1 MFCRKCGKE
10 LEDNWNTCPY
20 CGETVGNVELEKEG
34 NINKSHGKSKLWIGV
49 GVAAVVMT
57 AVTIGVV
64 IGKTDTSTKRGQ
76 QTVKENSVGNAEK
89 SKEKKIKEVK
99 DFSSQDFETMIGTS
113 ISELEKSGLK
123 KADGKEEYTGLNG
136 NIQVTCQGEMIQS
149 ISIEG
154 EETTAPSFHKA
165 RLGMSVEEVKNNLAE
180 AYPEQEE
187 AEGMLK
193 FLNLEKKSSVECCF
207 TEEKLNKIHYR
218 VLSEEEVVS
227 YQQAKEE
234 KLRAEFIFPDSDKKY
249 LSEDEVRAKTVG
261 DLMVGRNEI
270 FARHG
275 YMFEDANLKSHFES
289 TSWYQGTVASS
300 EFNSEHVFNEFEK
313 KNVELIKK
321 VEDEINGVNTAFIGK
336 AGVYCTIDDNGNGWT
351 GWIKILDIHNDILTF
366 ELGALTPDFYT
377 VMTETAQITSQN
389 TAQYSEYGL
398 TITFTWSD
406 DSNMFVTN
414 SGEISGTDSGIVLDV
429 TDRRAYTWSAEF
441 NR

>member
-10 LEDNWNTCPY
+10 LEDDWKSCPY
-20 CGETVGNVELEKEG
+20 CGEPVDNRTDELGTMG
-34 NINKSHGKSKLWIGV
+34 NIKKSPGKQKLWIGI
-49 GVAAVVMT
+49 GAAVVVIA
-57 AVTIGVV
+57 AVAIGII
-64 IGKTDTSTKRGQ
+64 IGQTDTSTKRGQ

-249 LSEDEVRAKTVG
+249 LSEDEVRAKTVE

-275 YMFEDANLKSHFES
+275 YMFEDASLKSHFES

-300 EFNSEHVFNEFEK
+300 EFNSEQVFNEFEK

-321 VEDEINGVNTAFIGK
+321 VEDEINGEAAEEAERQAAINEGYNHIV
-336 AGVYCTIDDNGNGWT
+336 GNSYNYRGWQLVIEFQT
-351 GWIKILDIHNDILTF
+351 SDTVRICYGGEILDDYFNYSITARYEENKDAMSWLKYITINGVEYYLRCFTDGSIHLS
-366 ELGALTPDFYT
+366 GA
-377 VMTETAQITSQN
+377 
-389 TAQYSEYGL
+389 
-398 TITFTWSD
+398 
-406 DSNMFVTN
+406 
-414 SGEISGTDSGIVLDV
+414 GEFDGWYDKI
-429 TDRRAYTWSAEF
+429 
-441 NR
+441 

>member
-64 IGKTDTSTKRGQ
+64 IGKTGTFTKNGQ
-76 QTVKENSVGNAEK
+76 QTVKENSVENSEK
-89 SKEKKIKEVK
+89 SKEKKRKEVK
-99 DFSSQDFETMIGTS
+99 DFSSQDFETIIGNS
-113 ISELEKSGLK
+113 ISELEEIGLK

-136 NIQVTCQGEMIQS
+136 NLQVTCQGEMIQS

-154 EETTAPSFHKA
+154 EETTTPSFHKA
-165 RLGMSVEEVKNNLAE
+165 RLGMSKEEVKNNLAE

-193 FLNLEKKSSVECCF
+193 FLNLEKKSSVECSF
-207 TEEKLNKIHYR
+207 SEDKLNKIYYR
-218 VLSEEEVVS
+218 VLSEEEVAS

-249 LSEDEVRAKTVG
+249 LSEDEVRAKTVE

-289 TSWYQGTVASS
+289 TSWYQGTVPSS
-300 EFNSEHVFNEFEK
+300 EFNSEQVFNEFEK

-321 VEDEINGVNTAFIGK
+321 VEDEINGEAAREAERQAAINEGYNHIV
-336 AGVYCTIDDNGNGWT
+336 GNSYNYRGWQLVIEFQT
-351 GWIKILDIHNDILTF
+351 SDTVRICYGGEILDDYFNYSITARYEENKDAMSWLKYITINGVEYYLRCFTDGSIN
-366 ELGALTPDFYT
+366 LSGA
-377 VMTETAQITSQN
+377 
-389 TAQYSEYGL
+389 
-398 TITFTWSD
+398 
-406 DSNMFVTN
+406 
-414 SGEISGTDSGIVLDV
+414 GEFDGWYDKI
-429 TDRRAYTWSAEF
+429 
-441 NR
+441 

>member
-10 LEDNWNTCPY
+10 LEDDWKSCPY
-20 CGETVGNVELEKEG
+20 CGEPVDNRTDELGTMG
-34 NINKSHGKSKLWIGV
+34 NIKKSPGKQKLWIGV
-49 GVAAVVMT
+49 GAAAVVIA
-57 AVTIGVV
+57 AVAIGVMV
-64 IGKTDTSTKRGQ
+64 GKTGPSTKNGQ
-76 QTVKENSVGNAEK
+76 QTVKENSAENGEK

-113 ISELEKSGLK
+113 ISELEEAGLK
-123 KADGKEEYTGLNG
+123 KVDGKEEYTGLNG
-136 NIQVTCQGEMIQS
+136 SIQVTCQGEMIES

-154 EETTAPSFHKA
+154 EEATTPSFHKT
-165 RLGMSVEEVKNNLAE
+165 RLGMSMEEVKNNLAE

-193 FLNLEKKSSVECCF
+193 FLNLEKKSSVECSF
-207 TEEKLNKIHYR
+207 AEEKLNKIHYR
-218 VLSEEEVVS
+218 VLSEEEVTS

-249 LSEDEVRAKTVG
+249 LSEDEVRAKTVE

-275 YMFEDANLKSHFES
+275 YMFEDASLKSHFES

-321 VEDEINGVNTAFIGK
+321 VEDEINGEAAEEAERQAAINEGYNHIV
-336 AGVYCTIDDNGNGWT
+336 GNSYNYRGWQLVIEFQT
-351 GWIKILDIHNDILTF
+351 SDTVRICYGGEILDDYFNYSITARYEENKDAMSWLKYITINGVEYYLRCFTDGSIHLS
-366 ELGALTPDFYT
+366 GA
-377 VMTETAQITSQN
+377 
-389 TAQYSEYGL
+389 
-398 TITFTWSD
+398 
-406 DSNMFVTN
+406 
-414 SGEISGTDSGIVLDV
+414 GEFDGWYDKI
-429 TDRRAYTWSAEF
+429 
-441 NR
+441 

>member
-10 LEDNWNTCPY
+10 LEDGWKSCPY
-20 CGETVGNVELEKEG
+20 CGEPVDNRTDELGTMG
-34 NINKSHGKSKLWIGV
+34 NIKKSPGKQKLWIGV
-49 GVAAVVMT
+49 GAAVVVIA
-57 AVTIGVV
+57 AVAIGVI
-64 IGKTDTSTKRGQ
+64 IGKTGPAAKNGQ
-76 QTVKENSVGNAEK
+76 QTVKENSDENGEK

-193 FLNLEKKSSVECCF
+193 FLNLEKKSSVECSF
-207 TEEKLNKIHYR
+207 SEEKLNKIYYR
-218 VLSEEEVVS
+218 VLSEEEVTS

-249 LSEDEVRAKTVG
+249 LSEDEVRAKTVE

-275 YMFEDANLKSHFES
+275 YIFEDANLKSYFEN
-289 TSWYQGTVASS
+289 TSWYQGTVVSS
-300 EFNSEHVFNEFEK
+300 EFNSEQVFNEFEK

-321 VEDEINGVNTAFIGK
+321 VEDEINGEAAKEAERQEAINEGYNCIV
-336 AGVYCTIDDNGNGWT
+336 GNSYNYRGWQLVIEFQT
-351 GWIKILDIHNDILTF
+351 SDTVRICYGGEILDDYFNYSITARYEENKDAMSWLKYITINGVEYYLRCFTDGSIN
-366 ELGALTPDFYT
+366 LSGA
-377 VMTETAQITSQN
+377 
-389 TAQYSEYGL
+389 
-398 TITFTWSD
+398 
-406 DSNMFVTN
+406 
-414 SGEISGTDSGIVLDV
+414 GEFDGWYDKI
-429 TDRRAYTWSAEF
+429 
-441 NR
+441 

>member
-64 IGKTDTSTKRGQ
+64 IGKIGTFTKNGQ
-76 QTVKENSVGNAEK
+76 QTVKENSVENSEK
-89 SKEKKIKEVK
+89 SKEKKRKEVK
-99 DFSSQDFETMIGTS
+99 DFSSQDFETIIGNS
-113 ISELEKSGLK
+113 ISELEEIGLK

-136 NIQVTCQGEMIQS
+136 NLQVTCQGEMIQS

-154 EETTAPSFHKA
+154 EETTTPSFHKA
-165 RLGMSVEEVKNNLAE
+165 RLGMSKEEVKNNLAE

-193 FLNLEKKSSVECCF
+193 FLNLEKKSSVECSF
-207 TEEKLNKIHYR
+207 SEDKLNKMYYR
-218 VLSEEEVVS
+218 VLSEEEVAS

-249 LSEDEVRAKTVG
+249 LSEDEVRAKTVE

-289 TSWYQGTVASS
+289 TSWYQGTVPSS
-300 EFNSEHVFNEFEK
+300 EFNSEQVFNEFEK

-321 VEDEINGVNTAFIGK
+321 VEDEINGEAAREAERQAAINEGYNHIV
-336 AGVYCTIDDNGNGWT
+336 GNSYNYRGWQLVIEFQT
-351 GWIKILDIHNDILTF
+351 SDTVRICYGGEILDDYFNYSITARYEENKDAMSWLKYITINGVEYYLRCFTDGSIN
-366 ELGALTPDFYT
+366 LSGA
-377 VMTETAQITSQN
+377 
-389 TAQYSEYGL
+389 
-398 TITFTWSD
+398 
-406 DSNMFVTN
+406 
-414 SGEISGTDSGIVLDV
+414 GEFDGWYDKI
-429 TDRRAYTWSAEF
+429 
-441 NR
+441 

>member
-10 LEDNWNTCPY
+10 LEDDWKSCPY
-20 CGETVGNVELEKEG
+20 CGEPVDNRTDELGTMG
-34 NINKSHGKSKLWIGV
+34 NIKKSPGKQKLWIGV
-49 GVAAVVMT
+49 GAAVVVIA
-57 AVTIGVV
+57 AVAIGII
-64 IGKTDTSTKRGQ
+64 IGQTDTSTKRGQ

-275 YMFEDANLKSHFES
+275 YMFEDAGLKSHFES

-300 EFNSEHVFNEFEK
+300 EFNSEQVFNEFEK

-321 VEDEINGVNTAFIGK
+321 VEDEINGEAAKEAERQEAINEGYNCIV
-336 AGVYCTIDDNGNGWT
+336 GNSYNYRGWQLVIEFQT
-351 GWIKILDIHNDILTF
+351 SDTVRICYGGEILDDYFNYSITARYEENKEAMSWLKYITINGVEYYLRCFTDGSIHLS
-366 ELGALTPDFYT
+366 GA
-377 VMTETAQITSQN
+377 
-389 TAQYSEYGL
+389 
-398 TITFTWSD
+398 
-406 DSNMFVTN
+406 
-414 SGEISGTDSGIVLDV
+414 GEFDGWYDKI
-429 TDRRAYTWSAEF
+429 
-441 NR
+441 

>member
-10 LEDNWNTCPY
+10 LEDDWKSCPY
-20 CGETVGNVELEKEG
+20 CGEPVDNRTDELGTMG
-34 NINKSHGKSKLWIGV
+34 NIKKGFGKQKLWIGV

-64 IGKTDTSTKRGQ
+64 IGKTGTFTKNGQ
-76 QTVKENSVGNAEK
+76 QTVKENSVEDGEK
-89 SKEKKIKEVK
+89 SKEKKRKEVK
-99 DFSSQDFETMIGTS
+99 DFSSQDFEAMIGTS

-136 NIQVTCQGEMIQS
+136 NLQVTCQGEMIQS

-165 RLGMSVEEVKNNLAE
+165 RLGMSKEEVKNNLAE

-193 FLNLEKKSSVECCF
+193 FLNLEKKSSVECSF
-207 TEEKLNKIHYR
+207 SEEKLNKIYYR
-218 VLSEEEVVS
+218 VLSEEEVAS

-249 LSEDEVRAKTVG
+249 LSEDEVRAKTVE

-289 TSWYQGTVASS
+289 TSWYQGTVPSS
-300 EFNSEHVFNEFEK
+300 EFNSEQVFNEFEK

-321 VEDEINGVNTAFIGK
+321 VEDEINGEAAREAERQAAINEGYNHIV
-336 AGVYCTIDDNGNGWT
+336 GNSYNYRGWQLVIEFQT
-351 GWIKILDIHNDILTF
+351 SDTVRICYGGEILDDYFNYSITARYEENKDAMSWLKYITINGVEYYLRCFTDGSIN
-366 ELGALTPDFYT
+366 LSGA
-377 VMTETAQITSQN
+377 
-389 TAQYSEYGL
+389 
-398 TITFTWSD
+398 
-406 DSNMFVTN
+406 
-414 SGEISGTDSGIVLDV
+414 GEFDGWYDKI
-429 TDRRAYTWSAEF
+429 
-441 NR
+441 

>member
-10 LEDNWNTCPY
+10 LEDDWKSCPY
-20 CGETVGNVELEKEG
+20 CGEPVDNRTDELGTMG
-34 NINKSHGKSKLWIGV
+34 NIKKSPGKQKLWIGI
-49 GVAAVVMT
+49 GAAVVVIA
-57 AVTIGVV
+57 AVAIGII
-64 IGKTDTSTKRGQ
+64 IGQTDTSTKRGQ

-275 YMFEDANLKSHFES
+275 YMFEDAGLKSHFES

-300 EFNSEHVFNEFEK
+300 EFNSEQVFNEFEK

-321 VEDEINGVNTAFIGK
+321 VEDEINGEAAKEAERQEAINEGYNCIV
-336 AGVYCTIDDNGNGWT
+336 GNSYNYRGWQLVIEFQT
-351 GWIKILDIHNDILTF
+351 SDTVRICYGGEILDDYFNYSITARYEENKDAMSWLKYITINGVEYYLRCFTDGSIHLS
-366 ELGALTPDFYT
+366 GA
-377 VMTETAQITSQN
+377 
-389 TAQYSEYGL
+389 
-398 TITFTWSD
+398 
-406 DSNMFVTN
+406 
-414 SGEISGTDSGIVLDV
+414 GEFDGWYDKI
-429 TDRRAYTWSAEF
+429 
-441 NR
+441 

>member
-34 NINKSHGKSKLWIGV
+34 NINKSHGKSKLWIGI

-64 IGKTDTSTKRGQ
+64 IGKTGTFTKNGQ
-76 QTVKENSVGNAEK
+76 QTVKENSVEDGEK
-89 SKEKKIKEVK
+89 SKEKKRKEVK
-99 DFSSQDFETMIGTS
+99 EFSSQDFEAMIGTS

-136 NIQVTCQGEMIQS
+136 NLQVTCQGEMIQS

-165 RLGMSVEEVKNNLAE
+165 RLGMSKEEVKNNLAE

-193 FLNLEKKSSVECCF
+193 FLNLEKKSSVECSF
-207 TEEKLNKIHYR
+207 SEEKLNKIYYR
-218 VLSEEEVVS
+218 VLSEEEVAS

-249 LSEDEVRAKTVG
+249 LSEDEVRAKTVE

-289 TSWYQGTVASS
+289 TSWYQGTVPSS
-300 EFNSEHVFNEFEK
+300 EFNSEQVFNEFEK

-321 VEDEINGVNTAFIGK
+321 VEDEINGEAAREAERQAAINEGYNHIV
-336 AGVYCTIDDNGNGWT
+336 GNSYNYRGWQLVIEFQT
-351 GWIKILDIHNDILTF
+351 SDTVRICYGGEILDDYFNYSITARYEENKDAMSWLKYITINGVEYYLRCFTDGSIN
-366 ELGALTPDFYT
+366 LSGA
-377 VMTETAQITSQN
+377 
-389 TAQYSEYGL
+389 
-398 TITFTWSD
+398 
-406 DSNMFVTN
+406 
-414 SGEISGTDSGIVLDV
+414 GEFDGWYDKI
-429 TDRRAYTWSAEF
+429 
-441 NR
+441 

>member
-20 CGETVGNVELEKEG
+20 CGETVGNVESEKEG
-34 NINKSHGKSKLWIGV
+34 NINKSLGKSKLWIGV
-49 GVAAVVMT
+49 GAAAVVMT
-57 AVTIGVV
+57 AVAIGVM
-64 IGKTDTSTKRGQ
+64 IGKTGASTKNGQ
-76 QTVKENSVGNAEK
+76 QTVKENSVEDGEK
-89 SKEKKIKEVK
+89 SKEKKRKEVK
-99 DFSSQDFETMIGTS
+99 DFSSQDFEAMIGTS

-136 NIQVTCQGEMIQS
+136 NLQVTCQGEMIQS

-165 RLGMSVEEVKNNLAE
+165 RLGMSKEEVKNNLAE

-193 FLNLEKKSSVECCF
+193 FLNLEKKSSVECSF
-207 TEEKLNKIHYR
+207 SEEKLNKIYYR
-218 VLSEEEVVS
+218 VLSEEEVAS

-249 LSEDEVRAKTVG
+249 LSEDEVRAKTVE

-289 TSWYQGTVASS
+289 TSWYQGTVPSS
-300 EFNSEHVFNEFEK
+300 EFNSEQVFNEFEK

-321 VEDEINGVNTAFIGK
+321 VEDEINGEAAREAERQAAINEGYNHIV
-336 AGVYCTIDDNGNGWT
+336 GNSYNYRGWQLVIEFQT
-351 GWIKILDIHNDILTF
+351 SDTVRICYGGEILDDYFNYSITARYEENKDAMSWLKYITINGVEYYLRCFTDGSIN
-366 ELGALTPDFYT
+366 LSGA
-377 VMTETAQITSQN
+377 
-389 TAQYSEYGL
+389 
-398 TITFTWSD
+398 
-406 DSNMFVTN
+406 
-414 SGEISGTDSGIVLDV
+414 GEFDGWYDKI
-429 TDRRAYTWSAEF
+429 
-441 NR
+441 

>member
-10 LEDNWNTCPY
+10 LEDDWKSCPY
-20 CGETVGNVELEKEG
+20 CGEPVDNRTDELGTMG
-34 NINKSHGKSKLWIGV
+34 NIKKSPGKQKLWIGV
-49 GVAAVVMT
+49 GAAAVVT
-57 AVTIGVV
+57 AAVAIGVMV
-64 IGKTDTSTKRGQ
+64 GKTGPSTKNGQ
-76 QTVKENSVGNAEK
+76 QTVKENSAENGEK

-113 ISELEKSGLK
+113 ISELEEAGLK
-123 KADGKEEYTGLNG
+123 KVDGKEEYTGLDG
-136 NIQVTCQGEMIQS
+136 SIKVACQGEMIQS

-154 EETTAPSFHKA
+154 EEATTPSFHKT

-193 FLNLEKKSSVECCF
+193 FLNLEKKSSVECSF
-207 TEEKLNKIHYR
+207 AEEKLNKIHYR

-249 LSEDEVRAKTVG
+249 LSEDEIRAKTVE

-275 YMFEDANLKSHFES
+275 YMFEDAGLKSHFES

-300 EFNSEHVFNEFEK
+300 EFNSEQVFNEFEK

-321 VEDEINGVNTAFIGK
+321 VEDEINGEAAEEAERQAAINEGYNHIV
-336 AGVYCTIDDNGNGWT
+336 GNSYNYRGWQLVIEFQT
-351 GWIKILDIHNDILTF
+351 SDTVRICYGGEILDDYFNYSITARYEENKDAMSWLKYITINGVEYYLRCFTDGSIN
-366 ELGALTPDFYT
+366 LSGA
-377 VMTETAQITSQN
+377 
-389 TAQYSEYGL
+389 
-398 TITFTWSD
+398 
-406 DSNMFVTN
+406 
-414 SGEISGTDSGIVLDV
+414 GEFDGWYDKI
-429 TDRRAYTWSAEF
+429 
-441 NR
+441 

>member
-10 LEDNWNTCPY
+10 LEDNWKSCPY
-20 CGETVGNVELEKEG
+20 CGEPVDNRIDELETMG
-34 NINKSHGKSKLWIGV
+34 NRKKGSGKQKLWIGV
-49 GVAAVVMT
+49 GAAVVVIA
-57 AVTIGVV
+57 AVAIGVI
-64 IGKTDTSTKRGQ
+64 IGKTDTSTRRGQ

-193 FLNLEKKSSVECCF
+193 FLNLEKKSSVECSF
-207 TEEKLNKIHYR
+207 SEEKLNKIYYR
-218 VLSEEEVVS
+218 VLSEEEVTS

-249 LSEDEVRAKTVG
+249 LSEDEVRAKTVE

-275 YMFEDANLKSHFES
+275 YIFEDANLKSHFEN
-289 TSWYQGTVASS
+289 TSWYQGTVVSS
-300 EFNSEHVFNEFEK
+300 EFNSEQVFNEFEK

-321 VEDEINGVNTAFIGK
+321 VEDEINGEAAKEAERQEAINEGYNCIV
-336 AGVYCTIDDNGNGWT
+336 GNSYNYRGWQLVIEFQT
-351 GWIKILDIHNDILTF
+351 SDTVRICYGGEILDDYFNYSITARYEENKDAMSWLKYITINGVEYYLRCFTDGSIN
-366 ELGALTPDFYT
+366 LSGA
-377 VMTETAQITSQN
+377 
-389 TAQYSEYGL
+389 
-398 TITFTWSD
+398 
-406 DSNMFVTN
+406 
-414 SGEISGTDSGIVLDV
+414 GEFDGWYDKI
-429 TDRRAYTWSAEF
+429 
-441 NR
+441 

>member
-64 IGKTDTSTKRGQ
+64 IGKIGTFTKNGQ
-76 QTVKENSVGNAEK
+76 QTVKENSVENSEK
-89 SKEKKIKEVK
+89 SKEKKRKEVK
-99 DFSSQDFETMIGTS
+99 DFSSQDFETIIGNS
-113 ISELEKSGLK
+113 ISKLEEIGLK

-136 NIQVTCQGEMIQS
+136 NLQVTCQGEMIQS

-154 EETTAPSFHKA
+154 EETTTPSFHKA
-165 RLGMSVEEVKNNLAE
+165 RLGMSKEEVKNNLAE

-193 FLNLEKKSSVECCF
+193 FLNLEKKSSVECSF
-207 TEEKLNKIHYR
+207 SEDKLNKIYYR
-218 VLSEEEVVS
+218 VLSEEEVAS

-249 LSEDEVRAKTVG
+249 LSEDEVRAKTVE

-289 TSWYQGTVASS
+289 TSWYQGTVPSS
-300 EFNSEHVFNEFEK
+300 EFNSEQVFNEFEK

-321 VEDEINGVNTAFIGK
+321 VEDEINGEAAREAERQAAINEGYNHIV
-336 AGVYCTIDDNGNGWT
+336 GNSYNYRGWQLVIEFQT
-351 GWIKILDIHNDILTF
+351 SDTVRICYGGEILDDYFNYSITARYEENKDAMSWLKYITINGVEYYLRCFTDGSIN
-366 ELGALTPDFYT
+366 LSGA
-377 VMTETAQITSQN
+377 
-389 TAQYSEYGL
+389 
-398 TITFTWSD
+398 
-406 DSNMFVTN
+406 
-414 SGEISGTDSGIVLDV
+414 GEFDGWYDKI
-429 TDRRAYTWSAEF
+429 
-441 NR
+441 

>member
-10 LEDNWNTCPY
+10 LEDGWKSCPY
-20 CGETVGNVELEKEG
+20 CGEPVDNRTDELGTMG
-34 NINKSHGKSKLWIGV
+34 NIKKSLGKQKLWIGV
-49 GVAAVVMT
+49 GAAVVVIA
-57 AVTIGVV
+57 AVAIGVI
-64 IGKTDTSTKRGQ
+64 IGKTGPAAKNGQ
-76 QTVKENSVGNAEK
+76 QTVKENSAENGEK

-113 ISELEKSGLK
+113 ISELEEAGLK
-123 KADGKEEYTGLNG
+123 KVDGKEEYTGLDG
-136 NIQVTCQGEMIQS
+136 SIKVACQGEMIQS

-154 EETTAPSFHKA
+154 EEATTPSFHKT

-193 FLNLEKKSSVECCF
+193 FLNLEKKSSVECSF
-207 TEEKLNKIHYR
+207 AEEKLNKIHYR

-249 LSEDEVRAKTVG
+249 LSEDEVRAKTVE

-275 YMFEDANLKSHFES
+275 YMFEDASLKSHFES

-300 EFNSEHVFNEFEK
+300 EFNSEQVFNEFEK

-321 VEDEINGVNTAFIGK
+321 VEDEINGEAAEEAERQAAINEGYNHIV
-336 AGVYCTIDDNGNGWT
+336 GNSYNYRGWQLVIEFQT
-351 GWIKILDIHNDILTF
+351 SDTVRICYGGEILDDYFNYSITARYEENKDAMSWLKYITINGVEYYLRCFTDGSIHLS
-366 ELGALTPDFYT
+366 GA
-377 VMTETAQITSQN
+377 
-389 TAQYSEYGL
+389 
-398 TITFTWSD
+398 
-406 DSNMFVTN
+406 
-414 SGEISGTDSGIVLDV
+414 GEFDGWYDKI
-429 TDRRAYTWSAEF
+429 
-441 NR
+441 

>member
-10 LEDNWNTCPY
+10 LEDDWKSCPY
-20 CGETVGNVELEKEG
+20 CGEPVDNRTDELGTMG
-34 NINKSHGKSKLWIGV
+34 NIKKSPGKQKLWIGV
-49 GVAAVVMT
+49 GAAAVVIA
-57 AVTIGVV
+57 AVAIGVMV
-64 IGKTDTSTKRGQ
+64 GKTGPSTKNGQ

-193 FLNLEKKSSVECCF
+193 FLNLEKKSSVECSF
-207 TEEKLNKIHYR
+207 AEEKLNKIHYR
-218 VLSEEEVVS
+218 VLSEEEVTS

-249 LSEDEVRAKTVG
+249 LSEDEVRAKTVE

-275 YMFEDANLKSHFES
+275 YMFEDASLKSHFES

-300 EFNSEHVFNEFEK
+300 EFNSEQVFNEFEK

-321 VEDEINGVNTAFIGK
+321 V
-336 AGVYCTIDDNGNGWT
+336 
-351 GWIKILDIHNDILTF
+351 
-366 ELGALTPDFYT
+366 
-377 VMTETAQITSQN
+377 
-389 TAQYSEYGL
+389 
-398 TITFTWSD
+398 
-406 DSNMFVTN
+406 
-414 SGEISGTDSGIVLDV
+414 
-429 TDRRAYTWSAEF
+429 
-441 NR
+441 

>member
-57 AVTIGVV
+57 AVAIGVM
-64 IGKTDTSTKRGQ
+64 IGKTGASTRNGQ
-76 QTVKENSVGNAEK
+76 QTVKENSVEDGEK
-89 SKEKKIKEVK
+89 SKEKKRKEVK
-99 DFSSQDFETMIGTS
+99 DFSSQDFEAMIGTS

-136 NIQVTCQGEMIQS
+136 NLQVTCQGEMIQS

-165 RLGMSVEEVKNNLAE
+165 RLGMSKEEVKNNLAE

-193 FLNLEKKSSVECCF
+193 FLNLEKKSSVECSF
-207 TEEKLNKIHYR
+207 SEEKLNKIYYR
-218 VLSEEEVVS
+218 VLSEEEVAS

-249 LSEDEVRAKTVG
+249 LSEDEVRAKTVE

-289 TSWYQGTVASS
+289 TSWYQGTVPSS
-300 EFNSEHVFNEFEK
+300 EFNSEQVFNEFEK

-321 VEDEINGVNTAFIGK
+321 VEDEINGEAAREAERQAAINEGYNHIV
-336 AGVYCTIDDNGNGWT
+336 GNSYNYRGWQLVIEFQT
-351 GWIKILDIHNDILTF
+351 SDTVRICYGGEILDDYFNYSITARYEENKDAMSWLKYITINGVEYYLRCFTDGSIN
-366 ELGALTPDFYT
+366 LSGA
-377 VMTETAQITSQN
+377 
-389 TAQYSEYGL
+389 
-398 TITFTWSD
+398 
-406 DSNMFVTN
+406 
-414 SGEISGTDSGIVLDV
+414 GEFDGWYDKI
-429 TDRRAYTWSAEF
+429 
-441 NR
+441 

>member
-10 LEDNWNTCPY
+10 LEDDWKSCPY
-20 CGETVGNVELEKEG
+20 CGEPVDNRTDELGTMG
-34 NINKSHGKSKLWIGV
+34 NIKKSPGKQKLWIGV
-49 GVAAVVMT
+49 GAAVVVIA
-57 AVTIGVV
+57 AVAIGII
-64 IGKTDTSTKRGQ
+64 IGQTDTSTKRGQ

-275 YMFEDANLKSHFES
+275 YMFEDAGLKSHFES

-300 EFNSEHVFNEFEK
+300 EFNSEQVFNEFEK

-321 VEDEINGVNTAFIGK
+321 VEDEINGEAAKEAERQEAINEGYSCIV
-336 AGVYCTIDDNGNGWT
+336 GNSYNYRGWQLVIEFQT
-351 GWIKILDIHNDILTF
+351 SDTVRICYGGEILDDYFNYSITARYEENKDAMSWLKYITINGVEYYLRCFTDGSIHLS
-366 ELGALTPDFYT
+366 GA
-377 VMTETAQITSQN
+377 
-389 TAQYSEYGL
+389 
-398 TITFTWSD
+398 
-406 DSNMFVTN
+406 
-414 SGEISGTDSGIVLDV
+414 GEFDGWYDKI
-429 TDRRAYTWSAEF
+429 
-441 NR
+441 

>member
-64 IGKTDTSTKRGQ
+64 IGKIGTFTKNGQ
-76 QTVKENSVGNAEK
+76 QTVKENSVENSEK
-89 SKEKKIKEVK
+89 SKEKKRKEVK
-99 DFSSQDFETMIGTS
+99 DFSSQDFETIIGNS
-113 ISELEKSGLK
+113 ISELEEIGLK

-136 NIQVTCQGEMIQS
+136 NLQVTCQGEMIQS

-154 EETTAPSFHKA
+154 EETTTPSFHKA
-165 RLGMSVEEVKNNLAE
+165 RLGMSKEEVKNNLAE

-187 AEGMLK
+187 AEGLLK
-193 FLNLEKKSSVECCF
+193 FLNLEKKSSVECSF
-207 TEEKLNKIHYR
+207 SEDKLNKIYYR
-218 VLSEEEVVS
+218 VLSEEEVAS

-249 LSEDEVRAKTVG
+249 LSEDEVRAKTVE

-289 TSWYQGTVASS
+289 TSWYQGTVPSS
-300 EFNSEHVFNEFEK
+300 EFNSEQVFNEFEK

-321 VEDEINGVNTAFIGK
+321 VEDEINGEAAREAERQAAINEGYNHIV
-336 AGVYCTIDDNGNGWT
+336 GNSYNYRGWQLVIEFQT
-351 GWIKILDIHNDILTF
+351 SDTVRICYGGEILDDYFNYSITARYEENKDAMSWLKYITINGVEYYLRCFTDGSIN
-366 ELGALTPDFYT
+366 LSGA
-377 VMTETAQITSQN
+377 
-389 TAQYSEYGL
+389 
-398 TITFTWSD
+398 
-406 DSNMFVTN
+406 
-414 SGEISGTDSGIVLDV
+414 GEFDGWYDKI
-429 TDRRAYTWSAEF
+429 
-441 NR
+441 

>member
-10 LEDNWNTCPY
+10 LEDDWKSCPY
-20 CGETVGNVELEKEG
+20 CGEPVDNRTDELGTMG
-34 NINKSHGKSKLWIGV
+34 NIKKSPGKQKLWIGV
-49 GVAAVVMT
+49 GAAVVVIA
-57 AVTIGVV
+57 AVAIGII
-64 IGKTDTSTKRGQ
+64 IGQTDTSTKRGQ

-275 YMFEDANLKSHFES
+275 YMFEDAGLKSHFES

-300 EFNSEHVFNEFEK
+300 EFNSEQVFNEFEK

-321 VEDEINGVNTAFIGK
+321 VEDEINGEAAKEAERQEAINEGYNCIV
-336 AGVYCTIDDNGNGWT
+336 GNSYNYRGWQLVIEFQT
-351 GWIKILDIHNDILTF
+351 SDTVRICYGGEILDDYFNYSITARYEENKDAMSWLKYITINGVEYYLRCFTDGSIHLS
-366 ELGALTPDFYT
+366 GA
-377 VMTETAQITSQN
+377 
-389 TAQYSEYGL
+389 
-398 TITFTWSD
+398 
-406 DSNMFVTN
+406 
-414 SGEISGTDSGIVLDV
+414 GEFDGWYDKI
-429 TDRRAYTWSAEF
+429 
-441 NR
+441 

>member
-10 LEDNWNTCPY
+10 LEDDWKSCPY
-20 CGETVGNVELEKEG
+20 CGEPVDNRTDELGTMG
-34 NINKSHGKSKLWIGV
+34 NIKKSPGKQKLWIGV
-49 GVAAVVMT
+49 GAAAVVIA
-57 AVTIGVV
+57 AVAIGVMV
-64 IGKTDTSTKRGQ
+64 GKTGSSTKNGQ
-76 QTVKENSVGNAEK
+76 QTVKENSAENGEK

-136 NIQVTCQGEMIQS
+136 NLQVTCQGEMIQS

-165 RLGMSVEEVKNNLAE
+165 RLGMSKEEVKNNLAE

-193 FLNLEKKSSVECCF
+193 FLNLEKKSSVECSF
-207 TEEKLNKIHYR
+207 SEEKLNKIYYR
-218 VLSEEEVVS
+218 VLSEEEVAS

-249 LSEDEVRAKTVG
+249 LSEDEVRAKTVE

-289 TSWYQGTVASS
+289 TSWYQGTVPSS
-300 EFNSEHVFNEFEK
+300 EFNSEQVFNEFEK

-321 VEDEINGVNTAFIGK
+321 VEDEINGEAAREAERQAAINEGYNHIV
-336 AGVYCTIDDNGNGWT
+336 GNSYNYRGWQLVIEFQT
-351 GWIKILDIHNDILTF
+351 SDTVRICYGGEILDDYFNYSITARYEENKDAMSWLKYITINGVEYYLRCFTDGSIN
-366 ELGALTPDFYT
+366 LSGA
-377 VMTETAQITSQN
+377 
-389 TAQYSEYGL
+389 
-398 TITFTWSD
+398 
-406 DSNMFVTN
+406 
-414 SGEISGTDSGIVLDV
+414 GEFDGWYDKI
-429 TDRRAYTWSAEF
+429 
-441 NR
+441 

>member
-64 IGKTDTSTKRGQ
+64 IGKTGTFTKNGQ
-76 QTVKENSVGNAEK
+76 QTVKENSVEDGEK
-89 SKEKKIKEVK
+89 SKEKKRKEVK
-99 DFSSQDFETMIGTS
+99 DFSSQDFEAMIGTS

-136 NIQVTCQGEMIQS
+136 NLQVTCQGEMIQS

-165 RLGMSVEEVKNNLAE
+165 RLGMSKEEVKNNLAE

-193 FLNLEKKSSVECCF
+193 FLNLEKKSSVECSF
-207 TEEKLNKIHYR
+207 SEEKLNKIYYR
-218 VLSEEEVVS
+218 VLSEEEVAS

-249 LSEDEVRAKTVG
+249 LSEDEVRAKTVE

-289 TSWYQGTVASS
+289 TSWYQGTVPSS
-300 EFNSEHVFNEFEK
+300 EFNSEQVFNEFEK

-321 VEDEINGVNTAFIGK
+321 VEDEINGEAAREAERQAAINEGYNHIV
-336 AGVYCTIDDNGNGWT
+336 GNSYNYRGWQLVIEFQT
-351 GWIKILDIHNDILTF
+351 SDTVRICYGGEILDDYFNYSITARYEENKDAMSWLKYITINGVEYYLRCFTDGSIN
-366 ELGALTPDFYT
+366 LSGA
-377 VMTETAQITSQN
+377 
-389 TAQYSEYGL
+389 
-398 TITFTWSD
+398 
-406 DSNMFVTN
+406 
-414 SGEISGTDSGIVLDV
+414 GEFDGWYDKI
-429 TDRRAYTWSAEF
+429 
-441 NR
+441 

>member
-193 FLNLEKKSSVECCF
+193 FLNLEKKSSVECSF
-207 TEEKLNKIHYR
+207 AEEKLNKIHYR
-218 VLSEEEVVS
+218 VLSEEEVTS

-249 LSEDEVRAKTVG
+249 LSEDEVRAKTVE

-275 YMFEDANLKSHFES
+275 YMFEDASLKSHFES

-300 EFNSEHVFNEFEK
+300 EFNSEQVFNEFEK

-321 VEDEINGVNTAFIGK
+321 VEDEINGEAAEEAERQAAINEGYNHIV
-336 AGVYCTIDDNGNGWT
+336 GNSYNYRGWQLVIEFQT
-351 GWIKILDIHNDILTF
+351 SDTVRICYGGEILDDYFNYSITARYEENKDAMSWLKYITINGVEYYLRCFTDGSIHLS
-366 ELGALTPDFYT
+366 GA
-377 VMTETAQITSQN
+377 
-389 TAQYSEYGL
+389 
-398 TITFTWSD
+398 
-406 DSNMFVTN
+406 
-414 SGEISGTDSGIVLDV
+414 GEFDGWYDKI
-429 TDRRAYTWSAEF
+429 
-441 NR
+441 

>member
-10 LEDNWNTCPY
+10 LEDDWKSCPY
-20 CGETVGNVELEKEG
+20 CGEPVDNRTDELGTMG
-34 NINKSHGKSKLWIGV
+34 NIKKSPGKQKLWIGI
-49 GVAAVVMT
+49 GAAVVVIA
-57 AVTIGVV
+57 AVAIGII
-64 IGKTDTSTKRGQ
+64 IGQTDTSTKRGQ

-275 YMFEDANLKSHFES
+275 YMFEDAGLKSHFES
-289 TSWYQGTVASS
+289 TSWYQGTVDSS
-300 EFNSEHVFNEFEK
+300 EFNSEQVFNEFEK

-321 VEDEINGVNTAFIGK
+321 VEDEINGEAAKEAERQEAINEGYNCIV
-336 AGVYCTIDDNGNGWT
+336 GNSYNYRGWQLVIEFQT
-351 GWIKILDIHNDILTF
+351 SDTVRICYGGEILDDYFNYSITARYEENKDAMSWLKYITINGVEYYLRCFTDGSIHLS
-366 ELGALTPDFYT
+366 GA
-377 VMTETAQITSQN
+377 
-389 TAQYSEYGL
+389 
-398 TITFTWSD
+398 
-406 DSNMFVTN
+406 
-414 SGEISGTDSGIVLDV
+414 GEFDGWYDKI
-429 TDRRAYTWSAEF
+429 
-441 NR
+441 